1 MESRQLV
8 ARPVL
13 QSSRRK
19 SVKGGIIARE
29 REKKCHCR
37 DYWRMPKN
45 TAPPPPPPPT
55 PCLPAQFFLDFIC
68 EALDSRKKIVSQ
80 NKTKSGGRPEPF
92 AAWRN
97 RLSRKHFFVVVLF
110 GFGYPLPMWWCWP
123 FTADGN
129 LRDSLS
135 PGQTLKAKS
144 ASPFSSLF
152 STCEE
157 PSGPPVASGRETLA
171 WLIRHREGRTRNRL
185 LQPTPEGC
193 VSVSTGFKHATDTPA
208 DIGNIYSK

>member
-1 MESRQLV
+1 MTIGGCQRILHHHLHLFLVYLRSFSWFHLRGSRFSEENREPEQDEIWWPSRTFCRVTESTL
-8 ARPVL
+8 A
-13 QSSRRK
+13 S
-19 SVKGGIIARE
+19 IF
-29 REKKCHCR
+29 C
-37 DYWRMPKN
+37 
-45 TAPPPPPPPT
+45 
-55 PCLPAQFFLDFIC
+55 
-68 EALDSRKKIVSQ
+68 
-80 NKTKSGGRPEPF
+80 
-92 AAWRN
+92 
-97 RLSRKHFFVVVLF
+97 FVVL
-110 GFGYPLPMWWCWP
+110 FGYPLPWMWWCWP

-135 PGQTLKAKS
+135 LGQTLKAKS

-185 LQPTPEGC
+185 LQPTPERC

-208 DIGNIYSK
+208 DISGNIYSK

>member
-1 MESRQLV
+1 
-8 ARPVL
+8 
-13 QSSRRK
+13 
-19 SVKGGIIARE
+19 
-29 REKKCHCR
+29 
-37 DYWRMPKN
+37 
-45 TAPPPPPPPT
+45 
-55 PCLPAQFFLDFIC
+55 
-68 EALDSRKKIVSQ
+68 VSQ

-97 RLSRKHFFVVVLF
+97 RLSQAFFVLLF
-110 GFGYPLPMWWCWP
+110 GFGYPLPWMWWCWP

-135 PGQTLKAKS
+135 LGQTLKAKS

-208 DIGNIYSK
+208 DISGNIYSK